1 MAIGYDAI
9 REGSCFYTFF
19 NPRFTSNTLPQG
31 LLTSDIRGFN
41 TIGSFLNKPATATSA
56 EEASLFAKV
65 CKGATLTEKAF
76 RLVAS
81 PKSGTPQSP
90 FLGPF

>member
-9 REGSCFYTFF
+9 RKGSCFHILC
-19 NPRFTSNTLPQG
+19 PRFTSNAFFQG
-31 LLTSDIRGFN
+31 LLTSDVRGFN
-41 TIGSFLNKPATATSA
+41 TIESFLNQPVTASPA

-65 CKGATLTEKAF
+65 CKGATLAEKAF

-81 PKSGTPQSP
+81 LKPGTSQRP